1 MKLLETK
8 AFIIIKKV
16 SAIIILLL
24 AIVLSLIIL
33 ISVLDYYDILTE
45 DSLFDG
51 ASFLSPSWL
60 LPPVLLLSIVL
71 FFLDRK
77 KLSLITIIV
86 YLIYFLL
93 IGDVSFKSVFSNN
106 KIDNSE
112 TQLSVLS
119 LNVRYYSYGE
129 DKIFNFIDSVDADI
143 VLLSENTL
151 PPDSIMIIGNIG
163 KKYYVCSGK
172 KYETAILSKYPV
184 LLCREIELP
193 THQASLSGSN
203 DIDSLYINPK
213 RSFTHIRFSFKNR
226 EMDALSVRLIA
237 GRPKSNKLKDQVE
250 WGRYLVKKQTEEIE
264 VFVNYLKTLEGP
276 IVFGGDLNAP
286 PNAKI
291 LKPLYNIADDA
302 AYVNNFFPSPT
313 FRTEFPVVRL
323 DYIFT
328 MNGFKT
334 VEYSRLKA
342 DVSDH
347 LPVYV
352 MLSL

>member
-264 VFVNYLKTLEGP
+264 VLVNYLNTLERP
-276 IVFGGDLNAP
+276 LVFGGDLNTP
-286 PNAKI
+286 PNAKVM
-291 LKPLYNIADDA
+291 KPLYKLAEDA
-302 AYVNNFFPSPT
+302 ARVQTFIPGPT
-313 FRTEFPVVRL
+313 FRTEFPVTRL

-328 MNGFKT
+328 MNGLKT